1 MPIGFS
7 NSILGAGAGSTA
19 DFSLYD
25 GSNDVTFTRNAAVQG
40 FLGFAAFNDEYGV
53 SLHIKDAGGSN
64 ADQIRYDVVRNN
76 GGSLS
81 IPSQDQTFL
90 TTNTSNFTNF
100 KANLVRTNAGN
111 IFIDTNDAETND
123 AAIFSISGS
132 TVTKHSHFNSTQS
145 SGAGGRMYRRPG
157 GNVYVNFETRG
168 AELVTLTDN
177 GNSSSTS
184 TGAATSIA
192 SSNMF
197 YNHNRA
203 VSAFKDAN
211 TALMWKSLQPSG
223 ESATIQPFE
232 LDLTSTGTQSV
243 TTISGVSALDLDL
256 NGSSSNVVDFSNA
269 GASEYETTDFN
280 DTLMFI
286 ERKGSTPGQVRV
298 HQYTSGAGSITTSN
312 TLTYSA
318 GGDND
323 ISATGCFV
331 GADNDVFVFAHL
343 QDGSNMIIC
352 KFIKSTNTVSQIA
365 RISETFNIEKCRI
378 SRWGDNAALLQYNDT
393 KMRLIKL

>member
-25 GSNDVTFTRNAAVQG
+25 GSNDATFTRNAAVRG

-90 TTNTSNFTNF
+90 TTSTSNFTNF

-111 IFIDTNDAETND
+111 IYIDTNDAETND

-211 TALMWKSLQPSG
+211 TALMWKSLENGGGP
-223 ESATIQPFE
+223 ETIQPFE

-243 TTISGVSALDLDL
+243 TTISNVSAVDLDL
-256 NGSSSNVVDFSNA
+256 GSGSGVDFGNA

-280 DTLMFI
+280 DTLLFI
-286 ERKGSTPGQVRV
+286 EKKGSTPGQLRV

-318 GGDND
+318 GSDSD
-323 ISATGCFV
+323 ISPTGCFV

-343 QDGSNMIIC
+343 QDTSNMIIC
-352 KFIKSTNTVSQIA
+352 KFIKSTNTVSEIA
-365 RISETFNIEKCRI
+365 RISESFNTETCRI